1 MLSLESLC
9 IQHVSSMTNIN
20 DKLNR
25 ICYDKVLNYKI
36 EQDFNKWNESM
47 KNIKHELNIKRMVVV
62 YDMYFDE
69 PCHFI
74 FIKYRNHKDNFGY
87 DEYDEYNEYDELYRN
102 EYDSPLYNL
111 YYDIAKKRGLIDN

>member
-47 KNIKHELNIKRMVVV
+47 KNIKHELNIKRMIVV

-74 FIKYRNHKDNFGY
+74 FIKYRNHKDNFEID
-87 DEYDEYNEYDELYRN
+87 DEYDDLYRN